1 MSLSEYIRTRKLT
14 VAATL
19 LRETDKKIIVDDFRK
34 MFDSRKINEM
44 NLDTFQ
50 TEIHRIVNHY
60 NLNLNKKVKSI
71 NYTHVDNFI
80 DSVMLNP
87 FAPDWFNET
96 LSQLCK
102 NYNINYLGKSN
113 LYDTPNKE

>member
-1 MSLSEYIRTRKLT
+1 MRKNIRKKRKKLCP
-14 VAATL
+14 
-19 LRETDKKIIVDDFRK
+19 RYWHKSI
-34 MFDSRKINEM
+34 
-44 NLDTFQ
+44 
-50 TEIHRIVNHY
+50 HY